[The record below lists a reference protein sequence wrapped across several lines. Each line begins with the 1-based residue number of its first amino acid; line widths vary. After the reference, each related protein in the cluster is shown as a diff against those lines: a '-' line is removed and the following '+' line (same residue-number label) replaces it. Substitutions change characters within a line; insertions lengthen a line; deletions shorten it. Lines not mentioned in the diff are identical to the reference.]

1 MCKKIFLFLML
12 LGASFYNQAMFH
24 HELKNIAIKSM
35 GYNTAAMRA
44 MSSEKKS
51 TSTEIKCYQAV
62 LGCCA
67 TIYCIGAMVTSLTF
81 VSELTQESKRKK
93 CPELIEEYSENKK
106 KNKHQK

>member
-1 MCKKIFLFLML
+1 MYKKIILFFML

-24 HELKNIAIKSM
+24 HRFKNIAIKSM
-35 GYNTAAMRA
+35 RYNTLAMRA

-51 TSTEIKCYQAV
+51 ASTEIKCYQAV

-67 TIYCIGAMVTSLTF
+67 TVYCIGEMVTSLAS
-81 VSELTQESKRKK
+81 VSTLTQESKRKK

-106 KNKHQK
+106 RHQK